1 MNAAVLRL
9 SDVHRVHG
17 DGEAAVHALR
27 GVSFTAYA
35 GELVAVMGPSGSGK
49 STLLTIAGGLDQPTS
64 GSVEVEG
71 TEDVWSARVVV
82 GAAAAEADEV
92 AVTRFSSGSSFEF
105 EARRSLPIFPV

>member
-1 MNAAVLRL
+1 MSAPSPRTAPVLRL
-9 SDVHRVHG
+9 ADVHRVHG

-49 STLLTIAGGLDQPTS
+49 STLLTIAGGLDQPSS

-71 TEDVWSARVVV
+71 TDLV
-82 GAAAAEADEV
+82 GLGQAEAWAWAWAWAWV
-92 AVTRFSSGSSFEF
+92 YNLGFKVQGLGPR
-105 EARRSLPIFPV
+105 V